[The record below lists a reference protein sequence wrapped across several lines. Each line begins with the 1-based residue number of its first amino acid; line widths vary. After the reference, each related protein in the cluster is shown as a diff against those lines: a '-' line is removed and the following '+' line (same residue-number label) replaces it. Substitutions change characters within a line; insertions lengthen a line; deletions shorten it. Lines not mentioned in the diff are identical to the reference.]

1 MKYEKILNLLNDA
14 NDFRFV
20 TRKLNT
26 DNDNSKANY
35 NAGNEITSNTEVLK
49 SNLCDYNDAVITI
62 LVKGDITIAGRN
74 LAIEVA
80 FKNCAPFTK
89 CITKIDETTIDDAE
103 NLDLVMP
110 VYNLV
115 EYSSNYSETTERLWF
130 ILKMKQLTLI
140 IILQT
145 LIISNISGIRLNY

>member
-1 MKYEKILNLLNDA
+1 M
-14 NDFRFV
+14 
-20 TRKLNT
+20 
-26 DNDNSKANY
+26 
-35 NAGNEITSNTEVLK
+35 
-49 SNLCDYNDAVITI
+49 ITI

-89 CITKIDETTIDDAE
+89 CITKVDETTIDDAE

-145 LIISNISGIRLNY
+145 LIISNNSSKRLNY